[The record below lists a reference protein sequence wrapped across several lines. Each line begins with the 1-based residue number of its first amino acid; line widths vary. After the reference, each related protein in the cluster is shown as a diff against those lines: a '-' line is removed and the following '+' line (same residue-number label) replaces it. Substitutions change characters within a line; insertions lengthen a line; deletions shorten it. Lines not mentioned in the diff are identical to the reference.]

1 MSYLKRSTW
10 KHSTWQHSTS
20 KRLMLGGAGL
30 LCAAGVAVIAIAAEG
45 AALVPPASAP
55 QARAALASNPQRRCP
70 TLRVATEDDRDVA
83 VVTFL
88 VGPSGV
94 PSHPSLV
101 APSSSQELDAAAMS
115 CVMRLRF
122 QPATRL
128 GDGTAVESWQQ
139 ARWKWAAAEQAA
151 GASAAA
157 QSGPSAAPVL
167 AQAAGSSALPAVNAA
182 ASPAGNRAEVQVC
195 VDADGKLT
203 ARPRLTRASGDTQF
217 DAAAVE
223 VAKSGSGL
231 YRAGSVDG
239 KPAAGCLQ
247 LTVAPSA
254 P

>member
-1 MSYLKRSTW
+1 MSYGQWLTRSRRSRWT
-10 KHSTWQHSTS
+10 
-20 KRLMLGGAGL
+20 LAGIGL
-30 LCAAGVAVIAIAAEG
+30 LGTAGVAVVAVPAEG
-45 AALVPPASAP
+45 PAPTPPASAP
-55 QARAALASNPQRRCP
+55 QARIALASNPLRRCP
-70 TLRVATEDDRDVA
+70 TLRIASEDDRDVA

-101 APSSSQELDAAAMS
+101 APSGSQQLDAAAMS
-115 CVMRLRF
+115 CLPKLRF

-139 ARWKWAAAEQAA
+139 TRWKWAPAERPT

-157 QSGPSAAPVL
+157 QSASSAAPVL
-167 AQAAGSSALPAVNAA
+167 A
-182 ASPAGNRAEVQVC
+182 AEVQIC
-195 VDADGKLT
+195 VDVNGKLT
-203 ARPRLTRASGDTQF
+203 GKPRLTRASGDTQF

-231 YRAGSVDG
+231 YRAAGADG

-247 LTVAPSA
+247 LAIAPSG